1 MWHGIH
7 KRRASSFYGNPSHQ
21 PNSYRQNERLE
32 VQQKMASIHLD
43 SAAVQFSCHRTGNF
57 WPSTQM
63 NRTND
68 AEARAKQNRG
78 EFCAAK
84 EEIEEEGNDDIIKQ

>member
-1 MWHGIH
+1 
-7 KRRASSFYGNPSHQ
+7 
-21 PNSYRQNERLE
+21 
-32 VQQKMASIHLD
+32 
-43 SAAVQFSCHRTGNF
+43 
-57 WPSTQM
+57 M

>member
-1 MWHGIH
+1 MGSISVGLALFTAIQATNQTHTDKMNVWQCS
-7 KRRASSFYGNPSHQ
+7 K
-21 PNSYRQNERLE
+21 
-32 VQQKMASIHLD
+32 KMASIHLD